1 MQDFTNFNQPQPSSA
16 DGYYKDPIEVAPV
29 ADEKKA
35 ETPAEPAKEEAPV
48 LSAEETPAEE
58 GAENKTELS
67 PELAEY
73 LETTKKLLEQ
83 TRKERNDTIVS
94 IDQEEDKITNA
105 RKEQNDNPEHY
116 EMIDY
121 TTLNSLRDSL
131 YRKNDL
137 ISSLIGVIRSIE

>member
-29 ADEKKA
+29 TDEKKA
-35 ETPAEPAKEEAPV
+35 EAPAEPAKEEPPV

-58 GAENKTELS
+58 SAESTTELS

-94 IDQEEDKITNA
+94 IDEEEDKITNA

-121 TTLNSLRDSL
+121 TTLNNLRDSL